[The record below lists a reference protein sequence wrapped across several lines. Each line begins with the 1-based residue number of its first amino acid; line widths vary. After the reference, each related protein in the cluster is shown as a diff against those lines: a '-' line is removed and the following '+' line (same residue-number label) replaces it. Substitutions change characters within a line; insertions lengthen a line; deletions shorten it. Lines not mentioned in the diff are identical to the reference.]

1 MPFPRSHFSG
11 YPFEREDR
19 EDPFRSELDDIANRH
34 PEFAEH
40 LGGFPF
46 RSDSLGRRFRQN
58 RPSEEEFRRFGRPF
72 GSRFER
78 FGFPFNRDPF
88 EGDFEEPKPQQQP
101 QPEQKQET
109 HQQQQENPPP
119 ERGRKQNIQ
128 QSNTVDLGQKQEP
141 VNERNQR
148 SMSAPPPDNRQRYTS
163 SIHIPIN
170 REGMADMGAA
180 QSQPQQQQDKPV
192 NKPTE
197 RVIPIHVEGRDEPV
211 IPKHTGPTYTQQ
223 QQQPQPERIFGHR
236 PSQFTQF
243 VGRESPRPEWHHQGF
258 GPEVRQQQKF
268 QQQAAPP
275 QPQQQKFQQQAAPPQ
290 QEVPVQ
296 KPQEQVPPPQ
306 QPKPSTNPIDIIQS
320 IQKDVS
326 ELMSQVE
333 KFNGIPR
340 DKQYLY
346 LDEML
351 TRNLIKLDNIDTQG
365 QENIRQARK
374 EAIKCIEGCIGILEA
389 KAAANVSQT
398 EQKVGETPETK
409 EESQQAV
416 EEKMEVEVKENEP
429 KIEEKVETKSEPET
443 KEEKMEVA
451 SPPAPATDTMEVVTE
466 APPLV
471 EAPKEK
477 TEEKPKESEPE
488 TKPSDEEMKEVSDES
503 KKDEKTE
510 EKKEEASVENKDD
523 INKEKKKEG
532 KKKVVKK

>member
-1 MPFPRSHFSG
+1 MTSCETVRTIPLVIERETPMETESG
-11 YPFEREDR
+11 YPFERDDR

-88 EGDFEEPKPQQQP
+88 QDDFEEPK
-101 QPEQKQET
+101 QPEPKQET
-109 HQQQQENPPP
+109 QPPQNQPENPPP
-119 ERGRKQNIQ
+119 ERSRKQQNIQ

-170 REGMADMGAA
+170 REGMAEMGTA
-180 QSQPQQQQDKPV
+180 QSQTQPQQDKPPV

-211 IPKHTGPTYTQQ
+211 IPKHTGPSYT

-236 PSQFTQF
+236 PSQFTQY
-243 VGRESPRPEWHHQGF
+243 VGRESPKPEWQQQ
-258 GPEVRQQQKF
+258 GPEVRQQKF
-268 QQQAAPP
+268 QQTAAPP
-275 QPQQQKFQQQAAPPQ
+275 PP
-290 QEVPVQ
+290 EVLVQ
-296 KPQEQVPPPQ
+296 KPQEQPPP
-306 QPKPSTNPIDIIQS
+306 PKPSNNPIDIIQS

-333 KFNGIPR
+333 KFNGVPK

-374 EAIKCIEGCIGILEA
+374 EAIKCIESCIGILEA
-389 KAAANVSQT
+389 KAAANVQQT
-398 EQKVGETPETK
+398 GEQVGETPESK
-409 EESQQAV
+409 DESQVV
-416 EEKMEVEVKENEP
+416 EEKMDVEVKDEP
-429 KIEEKVETKSEPET
+429 KVEEAKSEPEV
-443 KEEKMEVA
+443 KEEKMDVA
-451 SPPAPATDTMEVVTE
+451 PPAAPTTEVVAEPVT
-466 APPLV
+466 V
-471 EAPKEK
+471 EQPK
-477 TEEKPKESEPE
+477 EEKPKESETE
-488 TKPSDEEMKEVSDES
+488 TKPPTDEEMKDES
-503 KKDEKTE
+503 KAE
-510 EKKEEASVENKDD
+510 EKKEEASEAKEEDS
-523 INKEKKKEG
+523 KEKKKGG